1 MKIERIIFVLALF
14 FLVGAVV
21 GIPYGFLTNWEAESA
36 YAQPH
41 PRNSYS
47 RNSHPGNSHPGNS
60 HPGNSHPGNNHPWN
74 SDPGNRPPGNS
85 YHSVPEP
92 SILALLGTGLAA
104 LGGYRV
110 FRFRNKGK

>member
-21 GIPYGFLTNWEAESA
+21 GIPYGFLTKWEAESA

-41 PRNSYS
+41 PRNS
-47 RNSHPGNSHPGNS
+47 HPGNSHPGNS
-60 HPGNSHPGNNHPWN
+60 HPWN

-92 SILALLGTGLAA
+92 SILALLGTGLVA
-104 LGGYRV
+104 LGGYSV